1 MYVITRI
8 TNNKYLQEV
17 FYSLLTKYITNVKK
31 C

>member
-8 TNNKYLQEV
+8 TNNKYLQEII
-17 FYSLLTKYITNVKK
+17 YSLLTKYIANVKK